1 MTTHIYSNQYYSL
14 HFTQKIILIEILCI
28 MNNNTLTA
36 RGKVITLNAMKVYRR
51 W

>member
-1 MTTHIYSNQYYSL
+1 
-14 HFTQKIILIEILCI
+14 

-51 W
+51 K